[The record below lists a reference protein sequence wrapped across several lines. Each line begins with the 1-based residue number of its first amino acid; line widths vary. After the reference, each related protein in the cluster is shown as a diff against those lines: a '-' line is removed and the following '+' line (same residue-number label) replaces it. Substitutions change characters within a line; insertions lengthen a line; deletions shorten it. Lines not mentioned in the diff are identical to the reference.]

1 MKISKEFR
9 WEMGHRLPFHEG
21 LCKNLHGHSY
31 YMMVE
36 IEGEIN
42 EKGMIIDFYDLG
54 KAVKPIID
62 EFDHAFL
69 CWKED
74 KTVGE
79 FLEKNNMKRVIVDYQ
94 STVENI
100 CSDFTNRIKDELSK
114 IEGNKFKYLT
124 VKISE
129 TPNAVA
135 EKTISFLRKQET
147 N

>member
-9 WEMGHRLPFHEG
+9 WEMGHRLPFHDG

-36 IEGEIN
+36 IEGELN
-42 EKGMIIDFYDLG
+42 KDGMIIDFYDLS
-54 KAVKPIID
+54 KAIKPIID

-69 CWKED
+69 CWEND
-74 KTVGE
+74 KIVKD
-79 FLEKNNMKRVIVDYQ
+79 FLETNNMKRVIVGYH

-100 CSDFTNRIKDELSK
+100 CNDFTERIRKELVK
-114 IEGNKFKYLT
+114 IEGNRFASLT

-135 EKTISFLRKQET
+135 ECTKFLRKQE
-147 N
+147 